1 MVVLNALELSI
12 SFRVKPIFNFK
23 STSIEM
29 TKFHA
34 LSNLEVLIGKSFID
48 ARVLGLK
55 TLIDYCLV
63 DSVI

>member
-1 MVVLNALELSI
+1 
-12 SFRVKPIFNFK
+12 
-23 STSIEM
+23 M

-34 LSNLEVLIGKSFID
+34 LSNLEVLIGKPFID

>member
-1 MVVLNALELSI
+1 
-12 SFRVKPIFNFK
+12 
-23 STSIEM
+23 M

-34 LSNLEVLIGKSFID
+34 LSNLEVLIGKSSID

-55 TLIDYCLV
+55 TLIDDCLV